1 MTPIFQTK
9 RTHNCSIDVFNSLL
23 KRAMSGSFDYRL
35 CNSFDVGIGNF
46 LSGKQAIFIVSNKP
60 SVTFC
65 TNIVGANEGMRDG
78 TTLGFVDGTVEGTD
92 DEVGLN
98 DGIDVKGIVGGK
110 LGLDDMLGASLG
122 HSVS

>member
-1 MTPIFQTK
+1 
-9 RTHNCSIDVFNSLL
+9 
-23 KRAMSGSFDYRL
+23 
-35 CNSFDVGIGNF
+35 
-46 LSGKQAIFIVSNKP
+46 
-60 SVTFC
+60 
-65 TNIVGANEGMRDG
+65 MRDG

-110 LGLDDMLGASLG
+110 LGLDDMLGASLK

>member
-23 KRAMSGSFDYRL
+23 KRNRL

-110 LGLDDMLGASLG
+110 LGLDDMLGASLK